1 MNRGIR
7 PVIRL
12 LRGAF
17 AVEAIVATALA
28 LTLAAAWFREP
39 LTTRTME
46 FGPKSQGKAF
56 FAYDYADG
64 PSGGT
69 SVVERDSRDPLALRC
84 TLNPTYEWPYCGLG
98 LLFDLRHQGR
108 GIDLTGYDEIKLRL
122 TYEGSAGVFRFAI
135 KDHDPR
141 YRVLAATTDKVNQ
154 ATYTVR
160 NGEQVIPMSLADFAV
175 AEWWKDQTKAS
186 GELARPSFAN
196 VIALEFIAGNDGKTG
211 LQQFR
216 VERISFRRHL
226 VSAEAWY
233 GGIAGLWIALIAS
246 ILLFRRRQMRG
257 MRQSANDALR
267 ASEQLYRGIL
277 QSSTDAIVLLNSQGY
292 VELVNDAAF
301 EAMELDSAERVLGK
315 HWTRLWQDE
324 SGQLVG
330 EALEKAERDG
340 TARFRGFCA
349 TSKGT
354 PKWWDVVIAAMR
366 HDDGTLK
373 GMLTI
378 ARDVTREREKSEQ
391 LKWASEHDALT
402 QLPNRRAFQSRL
414 QAAVLRAMESG
425 SQIGLLLIDLDH
437 FKHVNDSLGHS
448 AGDELL
454 KSLAERLRGG
464 VREDD
469 FVARIGGDEFAIVLE
484 NLPSEDAML
493 KVGDELQSLILSP
506 MRIAARAVRAGAS
519 IGGALFPRHAASAD
533 DLFKNADTALYALKQ
548 DGRGGTRLFDFYMLD
563 EAERSAS
570 QLRLAR
576 SAVTERTVVPV
587 YQPQFDVVDGTMSGL
602 EALLR
607 WRHPRKGLQL
617 PATLE
622 EAFADYELAAKIGE
636 LMQRKVARDMRSWL
650 DSNLDFGR
658 VAINAAPAEFLR
670 DDYAE
675 HLLAIFAEFEIP
687 PERLE
692 IEITEHAFLGRANEY
707 VARAL
712 AVLKE
717 AGVTIALDDFGTGA
731 SSLSHLRDFP
741 VDVAKIDMSF
751 VQQMTEDD
759 EICAIVTAVVRLA
772 SSLSIDVVAEGVEK
786 PAELELLRAMGCR
799 FAQGH
804 LFTAPVEAS
813 AIPRLVNAKRA
824 AA

>member
-1 MNRGIR
+1 
-7 PVIRL
+7 L
-12 LRGAF
+12 LRAAC
-17 AVEAIVATALA
+17 AVETIVAAALA
-28 LTLAAAWFREP
+28 LTVAAVWLREP
-39 LTTRTME
+39 LTTRTLE
-46 FGPKSQGKAF
+46 FAPESQGTAF
-56 FAYDYADG
+56 FAYHYGDG
-64 PSGGT
+64 PSGGA
-69 SVVERDSRDPLALRC
+69 SIVEADPEKPLSLRC
-84 TLNPTYEWPYCGLG
+84 ILSPIYQWPYCGLG
-98 LLFDLRHQGR
+98 LLFDRDHQGR
-108 GIDLTGYDEIKLRL
+108 GIDFTGYGEIKLRL
-122 TYEGSAGVFRFAI
+122 SYKGSAGFIRLVL

-141 YRVLAATTDKVNQ
+141 YAALAAASDKVNQ
-154 ATYTVR
+154 AVYPVR
-160 NGEQVIPMSLADFAV
+160 NGDQIIPVNLADFAV
-175 AEWWKDQTKAS
+175 AEWWKDQTRAS
-186 GELARPSFAN
+186 GELARPSFTN
-196 VIALEFIAGNDGKTG
+196 VTAVELIAGNDGKTG
-211 LQQFR
+211 LQEFR
-216 VERISFRRHL
+216 IDEISFRRQA
-226 VSAEAWY
+226 VSAEGWY
-233 GGIAGLWIALIAS
+233 TGLALCWVALIGS
-246 ILLFRRRQMRG
+246 ILLFRRRQLRG
-257 MRQSANDALR
+257 MRHSADEALR
-267 ASEQLYRGIL
+267 ASEQLYRGIM
-277 QSSTDAIVLLNSQGY
+277 QASTDAIVLLNDQGN

-301 EAMELDSAERVLGK
+301 EAMELDCADRVLGR
-315 HWTRLWQDE
+315 HWTRLWRDE
-324 SGQLVG
+324 SGDLIG
-330 EALEKAERDG
+330 AELEKAERDG

-366 HDDGTLK
+366 HDDGRLK

-378 ARDVTREREKSEQ
+378 ARDVTGERERSEQ
-391 LKWASEHDALT
+391 LQWASEHDALT
-402 QLPNRRAFQSRL
+402 HLPNRRAFQSRL
-414 QAAVLRAMESG
+414 QAAVLRAMASG
-425 SQIGLLLIDLDH
+425 GQIGLLLIDLDH

-448 AGDELL
+448 AGDDLL
-454 KSLAERLRGG
+454 KSIGERLRGG
-464 VREDD
+464 VREGD

-484 NLPSEDAML
+484 DLHSEDAML
-493 KVGDELQSLILSP
+493 RVGDELQVLIQSP

-519 IGGALFPRHAASAD
+519 IGGALFPKHAASAD

-548 DGRGGTRLFDFYMLD
+548 DGRGGTRLFDYYMLD

-576 SAVTERTVVPV
+576 SAVTDRTVVPV
-587 YQPQFDVVDGTMSGL
+587 YQPKFDIVDGSMSGL

-636 LMQRKVARDMRSWL
+636 LMQRKVAGDMRSWL
-650 DSNLDFGR
+650 DSDLDFGR

-675 HLLAIFAEFEIP
+675 HLLAIMSDFGIP
-687 PERLE
+687 ANRLE

-712 AVLKE
+712 GVLKE

-751 VQQMTEDD
+751 IQRMTEDD

-772 SSLSIDVVAEGVEK
+772 SSLSIEVVAEGVEK

-804 LFTAPVEAS
+804 LFTPAVEAS
-813 AIPRLVNAKRA
+813 AIARMVATRKA
-824 AA
+824 VA